1 MRGSL
6 EFIGSISIEMKVAFF
21 GDSLTEGFAGVAYF
35 SLLQQRFPESELFNY
50 GKGGDTVISLLKR
63 IESIAFPSKFDLAF
77 LWIGV
82 NDVFVKVSRMYP
94 LLKKL
99 RRQPW
104 AKNHDVFT
112 THYKKLLNFLAAQ
125 ADWLFT
131 VPPVFIGEDLENLW
145 NRELEVLN
153 TVIRDLSFFQG
164 NCEFIDLREIFTQK
178 LTGQSPSPYV
188 PRSFARFIKDTL
200 TLKTSGTLDRESLE
214 RGLQFTLDGVHL
226 NNVGAGLT
234 SEVFAEVIEGKKK
247 IFFPAG

>member
-1 MRGSL
+1 M
-6 EFIGSISIEMKVAFF
+6 GSISIEMKVAFF
-21 GDSLTEGFAGVAYF
+21 GDSLTEGFPGAAYVF
-35 SLLQQRFPESELFNY
+35 LLQQRFPESELFNY
-50 GKGGDTVISLLKR
+50 GKGGDTVISLLRR
-63 IESIAFPSKFDLAF
+63 IESITFSSKFDLAF

-94 LLKKL
+94 LLKTL

-112 THYKKLLNFLAAQ
+112 THYKKLLNFLAAK

-131 VPPVFIGEDLENLW
+131 VPPLFIGEDLENPW

-153 TVIRDLSFFQG
+153 TVVRELSFFQE
-164 NCEFIDLREIFTQK
+164 NCDFIDLRERFTDK
-178 LTGQSPSPYV
+178 LKGQSPSPHV
-188 PRSFARFIKDTL
+188 PRSFIQIIKDTL

-234 SEVFAEVIEGKKK
+234 AEVFAEVIEGKKK
-247 IFFPAG
+247 ILFPAG